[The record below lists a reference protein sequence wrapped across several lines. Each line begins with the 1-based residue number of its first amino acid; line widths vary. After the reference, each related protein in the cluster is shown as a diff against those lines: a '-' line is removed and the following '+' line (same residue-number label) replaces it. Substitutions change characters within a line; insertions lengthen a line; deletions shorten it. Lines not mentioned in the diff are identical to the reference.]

1 MGSVKAKALMTPG
14 SGNRGMLC
22 GAARYL
28 NYFLPVRVP
37 HNVWLK
43 AEQLS
48 DMAFLP
54 VWPVESRLLYGPVR
68 ARRYDG
74 PHSAFKINVQALCGF
89 PYAFLTGLQNPYGSS
104 MGSFNVLA
112 YRCSKIRMASAQA
125 NMTSTCTCPLWKH
138 RCHASF
144 IEIRC
149 FKHTENP
156 QKKALCMRPLD
167 DFTRNSQGRLPKSSG
182 SYVGFVWPKHNT

>member
-43 AEQLS
+43 AAQLS

-54 VWPVESRLLYGPVR
+54 VWPVDSRLLYGPVR

-89 PYAFLTGLQNPYGSS
+89 PYGFLSGLQNPYGSS
-104 MGSFNVLA
+104 MGSFDVLA

-125 NMTSTCTCPLWKH
+125 NNLHVRAPYGSIGATQVLLRSDALSTQ
-138 RCHASF
+138 R
-144 IEIRC
+144 IRRKKPYAC
-149 FKHTENP
+149 DRWTISHGIPNGGFPSPRDHT
-156 QKKALCMRPLD
+156 
-167 DFTRNSQGRLPKSSG
+167 
-182 SYVGFVWPKHNT
+182 